1 MPCIIDN
8 VKKDSIAEDL
18 GLAKGDEILSVNGHI
33 IHDIID
39 WRFYINEEYTEISVI
54 RQGVPE
60 IFEIEK
66 DFDDD
71 LGIEF
76 DDIIF
81 DRLKV
86 CGANCMF
93 CFERQL
99 PKGVRPSLKLRDDD
113 YRLSFLNGN
122 FITLA
127 NLKEEDINRIIEQKL
142 SPLYVSVHTTDEVLR
157 EKMIGRKFPPF
168 MDQIKKLCDSGIC
181 LHTQAVA
188 CPGIN
193 DGEKLT
199 ETIDTLSSL
208 YPHVL
213 SLAVVPVGLTEHRE
227 NLPLISPYT
236 KEQAQ
241 NVIKIIEEKQNKFR
255 KEFGTAFVW
264 ASDEFYI
271 KADMEIPDEEYYE
284 DYSQLENG
292 VGLVR
297 DFLADAPWGADILNS
312 AKLKK
317 TKLTFITGKSF
328 YPYFKEVLSRIT
340 NISLD
345 IDLIPIENRFFGKT
359 VTVTG
364 LMCGKDIIN
373 QLKDTD
379 LGDYLLIPEICLKDG
394 CLFLDD
400 MTVNDIEK
408 ELNTKII
415 KEADYFSVT
424 AERIINI
431 LR

>member
-1 MPCIIDN
+1 MPCIIN
-8 VKKDSIAEDL
+8 YVREDSIAEDL
-18 GLAKGDEILSVNGHI
+18 GLLPGDEILSVNGHI
-33 IHDIID
+33 IHDIVD
-39 WRFYINEEYTEISVI
+39 WRFYINEEYTELSVI
-54 RQGVPE
+54 KSGVPE

-66 DFDDD
+66 DYDDD

-127 NLKEEDINRIIEQKL
+127 NLKEEDIDRIIEQKL
-142 SPLYVSVHTTDEVLR
+142 SPLYVSVHTTDEELR
-157 EKMIGRKFPPF
+157 EKIIGRKFPPF
-168 MDQIKKLCDSGIC
+168 MELIKKLCKNGIC
-181 LHTQAVA
+181 LHTQVVA

-199 ETIDTLSSL
+199 ETINTLSDL
-208 YPHVL
+208 YPNVL
-213 SLAVVPVGLTEHRE
+213 SLAVVPVGLTQHRE
-227 NLPLISPYT
+227 NLPKINPYT
-236 KEQAQ
+236 KEEAE
-241 NVIKIIEEKQNKFR
+241 NVLKIIEEKQNIFR
-255 KEFGTAFVW
+255 KTFGTTFVW

-271 KADMEIPDEEYYE
+271 KAGKPIPDNEYYE

-297 DFLADAPWGADILNS
+297 DFLTDAEDGIGILNS
-312 AKLKK
+312 ANIK
-317 TKLTFITGKSF
+317 TDKKLTFITGKSF
-328 YPYFKEVLSRIT
+328 YPFLRSVLDRIK
-340 NISLD
+340 NINTE
-345 IDLIPIENRFFGKT
+345 LIAIENRFFGNT
-359 VTVTG
+359 VTVSG
-364 LMCGKDIIN
+364 LMCGRDIRD
-373 QLKDTD
+373 QLKDKD
-379 LGDYLLIPEICLKDG
+379 LGDYVLIPEICLKDG
-394 CLFLDD
+394 YLFLDD
-400 MTVNDIEK
+400 MTLKELEK
-408 ELNTKII
+408 ELGVPVI

-424 AERIINI
+424 AKRIEK
-431 LR
+431 LL

>member
-1 MPCIIDN
+1 MPCIIN
-8 VKKDSIAEDL
+8 YVREDSIAEDL
-18 GLAKGDEILSVNGHI
+18 GLLPGDEILSVNGHI
-33 IHDIID
+33 IHDIVD
-39 WRFYINEEYTEISVI
+39 WRFYINEEYTELSVI
-54 RQGVPE
+54 KSGVPE

-66 DFDDD
+66 DYDDD

-127 NLKEEDINRIIEQKL
+127 NLKEEDIDRIIEQKL
-142 SPLYVSVHTTDEVLR
+142 SPLYVSVHTTDEELR
-157 EKMIGRKFPPF
+157 EKIIGRKFPPF
-168 MDQIKKLCDSGIC
+168 MELIQKLCKNGIC
-181 LHTQAVA
+181 LHTQVVA

-199 ETIDTLSSL
+199 ETINTLSDL
-208 YPHVL
+208 YPSVL
-213 SLAVVPVGLTEHRE
+213 SLAVVPVGLTQHRE
-227 NLPLISPYT
+227 NLPKINPYT
-236 KEQAQ
+236 KEEAK
-241 NVIKIIEEKQNKFR
+241 NVLNIIEEKQNIFR
-255 KEFGTAFVW
+255 KTFGTAFVW

-271 KADMEIPDEEYYE
+271 KAGKPIPDNEYYE

-297 DFLADAPWGADILNS
+297 DFLTDAEDGIKFLNS
-312 AKLKK
+312 ANIK
-317 TKLTFITGKSF
+317 TDKKLTFVTGKSF
-328 YPYFKEVLSRIT
+328 YPFLRSVLDRIK
-340 NISLD
+340 NIKT
-345 IDLIPIENRFFGKT
+345 DLIAIENRFFGNT
-359 VTVTG
+359 VTVSG
-364 LMCGKDIIN
+364 LICGRDIKD
-373 QLKDTD
+373 QLKGKD
-379 LGDYLLIPEICLKDG
+379 LGDYVLIPEICLKDG
-394 CLFLDD
+394 YLFLDD
-400 MTVNDIEK
+400 ITLEELEK
-408 ELNTKII
+408 ELGVPII

-424 AERIINI
+424 AERIKK
-431 LR
+431 L